1 MREITRPELYELVWS
16 KPMTRV
22 AEDFG
27 LSDQGLAKICAKHS
41 IPRPPRGYW
50 AKLAA
55 GKAVETIPL
64 PNGSGGNAIRIGT
77 SGKLQRLAR
86 AHASQVNDAAQAIV
100 PAKIP
105 ATMRNLHSIV
115 ATWVEDHRAEQKKYR
130 SVAGAGGYRTWDTP
144 YVPADLTERDKYR
157 FRVTS
162 ALLKSFEARNGR
174 ILGGAVSGKL
184 ELEIS
189 GETFEMSV
197 VEKMRQFRGKL
208 SDRPRDWT
216 AFRHQHNAGLAPS
229 GFLRFTITTYF
240 GEGMKKEW
248 IETDEVKA
256 DALLS
261 SVLAGLDRVGPALV
275 QRRQE
280 REESQRRYEAEQQAR
295 EEAQRLARIEK
306 ERWDML
312 RRRSADW
319 HEAQRLRAF
328 ISAVLDK
335 RSELPEEIDC
345 MPTSDWLAWAQRRV
359 SEFDPLA

>member
-1 MREITRPELYELVWS
+1 MREISRAELYELVWS
-16 KPMTRV
+16 KPMTKV

-55 GKAVETIPL
+55 GKAVETVPL
-64 PNGSGGNAIRIGT
+64 SKGAGGNVIRIGT

-86 AHASQVNDAAQAIV
+86 VHATRVHEAAQDIV
-100 PAKIP
+100 PARIP
-105 ATMRNLHSIV
+105 VTMRNLHPVV
-115 ATWVEDHRAEQKKYR
+115 AAWVEDHRAEQKKWR
-130 SVAGAGGYRTWDTP
+130 SEARVSRYRTWGAP

-174 ILGGAVSGKL
+174 VLGGAVSGKL
-184 ELEIS
+184 ELEMS
-189 GETFEMSV
+189 GETFEMGV
-197 VEKMRQFRGKL
+197 VEKMRHFRGKP
-208 SDRPRDWT
+208 SAETPNWT
-216 AFRHQHNAGLAPS
+216 AFPHHHNAALAPS

-248 IETDEVKA
+248 VETDKVKA
-256 DALLS
+256 DGLLP
-261 SVLAGLDRVGPALV
+261 SVLAGLDLVGPALV
-275 QRRQE
+275 QRRKD
-280 REESQRRYEAEQQAR
+280 REERQRRYEAERQAR
-295 EEAQRLARIEK
+295 EEVQRLARIEE
-306 ERWDML
+306 ERWDLL

-328 ISAVLDK
+328 LSAVLEK
-335 RSELPEEIDC
+335 RSVLPEEIDDL
-345 MPTSDWLAWAQRRV
+345 PASEWLAWAQRRV